1 MSPHDRRDSI
11 RHGDPRRAW
20 TGCDQGRWQDY
31 LRPGRIGPRRID
43 AARRVAWVTFS
54 RRETLR
60 ALYVAGRKQEVSQK
74 GASASP
80 FLNEPSHSKDRVF
93 AKRLIAYETRGN
105 RSFET
110 NTPVA
115 FLVGE
120 KLRPHLARLMGKV
133 GFRELLSR
141 ALVLAKAEV
150 PWLNAV
156 RIKADGSF
164 EELDALAAQVDPD

>member
-1 MSPHDRRDSI
+1 M
-11 RHGDPRRAW
+11 
-20 TGCDQGRWQDY
+20 
-31 LRPGRIGPRRID
+31 
-43 AARRVAWVTFS
+43 
-54 RRETLR
+54 
-60 ALYVAGRKQEVSQK
+60 
-74 GASASP
+74 
-80 FLNEPSHSKDRVF
+80 RVF
-93 AKRLIAYETRGN
+93 AKRLIAYETRAN

-110 NTPVA
+110 YTPVA

-150 PWLNAV
+150 PWLKAV